1 MIKIKYICDKC
12 GLEEETNT
20 QALPKEWNSIEYTIS
35 YFDGKRNY
43 IENSLCPKCS
53 KELGIIRDNRQCEV
67 THYKS
72 IGDRLVEILTEIV
85 QGETNE

>member
-1 MIKIKYICDKC
+1 MIKHIRVCDKC

-20 QALPKEWNSIEYTIS
+20 QELPKEWNSIEYTIS
-35 YFDGKRNY
+35 YFNGKRNF

-53 KELGIIRDNRQCEV
+53 KKLGIIRDNRQCEI

-72 IGDRLVEILTEIV
+72 IGDRLVDILTEIA
-85 QGETNE
+85 QGETDE